1 MKRLGIMIL
10 LYLLALTGVS
20 FAEVQ
25 TAPAPQ
31 KIDSG
36 DTAWMLVSTA
46 LVMLMTPGLA
56 FFYGGMVR
64 RKNVL
69 GTIMQSFVILCI
81 VSVIWILWGYTLAF
95 GPDKWGIIGSLNWF
109 GLNGV
114 GQEPAPFASTIPH
127 LIFMM
132 YQGMFAAITL
142 ALITGAFAERMK
154 FSALILFSVLWLTF
168 VYSPLAHWVWGGGW
182 IGDTLGA
189 LDFAGGTVVHIN
201 SAIAAITAA
210 IVIGKRRGHG
220 VEGMP
225 PHNLP
230 MTMLGAVLLW
240 FGWFGFNAGSALTS
254 GGLASVA
261 FVTTNTATGAAVISW
276 LMVEWIQRGKPTALG
291 AVTGAVAGLVA
302 ITPAAGFVS
311 PLSSIIIGIGAG
323 IFCYVAVNLKH
334 RLGYD
339 DSLDVLGI
347 HGVGGTWGA
356 LATGLFASTSINPAG
371 KDGLF
376 YGNPP
381 LLGIQAIAVVA
392 TYVFVFVA
400 TLIIL
405 KIVDRMVGL
414 RVDEEEESIGLD
426 QSQHGES
433 GYIF

>member
-168 VYSPLAHWVWGGGW
+168 VYSPLAHWVWG
-182 IGDTLGA
+182 A
-189 LDFAGGTVVHIN
+189 
-201 SAIAAITAA
+201 
-210 IVIGKRRGHG
+210 
-220 VEGMP
+220 
-225 PHNLP
+225 
-230 MTMLGAVLLW
+230 
-240 FGWFGFNAGSALTS
+240 
-254 GGLASVA
+254 
-261 FVTTNTATGAAVISW
+261 
-276 LMVEWIQRGKPTALG
+276 
-291 AVTGAVAGLVA
+291 
-302 ITPAAGFVS
+302 
-311 PLSSIIIGIGAG
+311 
-323 IFCYVAVNLKH
+323 
-334 RLGYD
+334 
-339 DSLDVLGI
+339 
-347 HGVGGTWGA
+347 
-356 LATGLFASTSINPAG
+356 
-371 KDGLF
+371 DG
-376 YGNPP
+376 
-381 LLGIQAIAVVA
+381 
-392 TYVFVFVA
+392 
-400 TLIIL
+400 
-405 KIVDRMVGL
+405 
-414 RVDEEEESIGLD
+414 
-426 QSQHGES
+426 
-433 GYIF
+433 

>member
-10 LYLLALTGVS
+10 LCLLALTGVS